1 MRELINYLY
10 NVFVFDRRRQTEME
24 EIMKVLLW
32 RIGFI
37 VMAFLM
43 VIFPTDIF
51 FLESIQYVKVVI
63 IAFFLLMI
71 GLFFSFDNKS

>member
-1 MRELINYLY
+1 
-10 NVFVFDRRRQTEME
+10 
-24 EIMKVLLW
+24 MKVLLW